1 MADISK
7 INSVAIANISKLAG
21 RTLADGDKVF
31 GKSKPSSGGTPNA
44 FLSKV
49 SNWGSGY
56 GTHPVNWETLDNT
69 HIVHGSQAVTRKW
82 TADSGGKTPSGG
94 TGPTDGHDSTQGYT
108 SGDGR
113 EGSSSDYMFTEAS
126 GHSNK
131 HFMLRTPELDLSTAL
146 ANNTLKLYFW
156 FHMYGS
162 NINSTAALG
171 VAATDSSTSA
181 ADDTLGL
188 HFTSETEGGG
198 TIVYWDDNSDDGS
211 STASGVRIGGQQQ
224 TQGNGN
230 TSTDAHWRLG
240 YVDLNS
246 VAGQSSVY
254 IWFYSKT
261 GSSFRSDVCID
272 DVEVIGEV

>member
-31 GKSKPSSGGTPNA
+31 GNSKPSSGGTA
-44 FLSKV
+44 EVFLTNV
-49 SNWGSGY
+49 ADWGSGL
-56 GTHPVNWETLDNT
+56 GAHPTGWETLANT
-69 HIVHGSQAVTRKW
+69 HIVFGSTAVTRQW

-94 TGPTDGHDSTQGYT
+94 TGPTDGHDSTQGI

-113 EGSSSDYMFTEAS
+113 EGSGSDYIFTEAS
-126 GHSNK
+126 GYSNRN
-131 HFMLRTPELDLSTAL
+131 MLLRTPELDFSNAL
-146 ANNTLKLYFW
+146 ANDTLKLYFW
-156 FHMYGS
+156 FHIYGS

-211 STASGVRIGGQQQ
+211 STASGVRIAGEQQ
-224 TQGNGN
+224 TEGNGN
-230 TSTDAHWRLG
+230 TTTDAHWRLAS
-240 YVDLNS
+240 VDLNDL
-246 VAGQSSVY
+246 AGQSSVY

-261 GSSFRSDVCID
+261 GSSFRSDVCLD
-272 DVEVIGEV
+272 DVEVVGEV